1 MEFVFTIKSHSLFD
15 LPSLTEALL
24 LEMNDNNQKMIVSVF
39 CRFLSQNNREFD
51 AFFLNIDQLLSN
63 LSKRK
68 PTMSIITGDFNARSS
83 SWWSDVIDTSE
94 GTHLYWLTSSN
105 GFSQLI
111 NELKHVQTNDS
122 SVLMLFLLMNQICQ

>member
-1 MEFVFTIKSHSLFD
+1 MD

-24 LEMNDNNQKMIVSVF
+24 LEMNDNNQKMIVPVF

>member
-122 SVLMLFLLMNQICQ
+122 SVLMLFY

>member
-1 MEFVFTIKSHSLFD
+1 
-15 LPSLTEALL
+15 
-24 LEMNDNNQKMIVSVF
+24 MNDNNQKMIVSVF

-68 PTMSIITGDFNARSS
+68 PTTSIITGDFNARSS

>member
-1 MEFVFTIKSHSLFD
+1 MD

-111 NELKHVQTNDS
+111 NELNHIQTNDS